1 MNEYGKTAMRHWET
15 YRPQALAELDN
26 PTQFFEDLG
35 RQVAARI
42 ADLWPTLAEPQEGE
56 SLDFA
61 ETVSRNRMAQQ
72 QARETV
78 MQEMVFLPAEPG
90 REDAELPSDGSRPV

>member
-15 YRPQALAELDN
+15 YRPNALAELEN
-26 PTQFFEDLG
+26 PTQYFEDLG

-42 ADLWPTLAEPQEGE
+42 ADLWPSLAEPQEGE
-56 SLDFA
+56 SLDFRA
-61 ETVSRNRMAQQ
+61 TMGRNQMAQQ
-72 QARETV
+72 QAREIV

-90 REDAELPSDGSRPV
+90 LEDAELPSGG

>member
-35 RQVAARI
+35 RQVAERI
-42 ADLWPTLAEPQEGE
+42 ADLWPSLAEPQPGE
-56 SLDFA
+56 SDDFLA
-61 ETVSRNRMAQQ
+61 TMSRNQMAQA
-72 QARETV
+72 QAREIV
-78 MQEMVFLPAEPG
+78 MAEMVFLPAEPG
-90 REDAELPSDGSRPV
+90 REDAELPNDGNRPV